1 MKALVAVRV
10 QQIKSMATIRMAEAH
25 GKREDEVS
33 EKRVEKSRTVLN
45 LVASRYSPAAPLELE
60 IAYKAFKEATGAS
73 EGKGAAI
80 MAHMIAV
87 ISPDVLAETGDPR
100 DPNNPQVQA
109 LFEQAQAWA
118 RSEFGEES
126 LIAARLDVDEKG
138 AGVVDLFVCPTAMQS
153 GGRGRKPKLTISV
166 KSGLEAVAKKY
177 PMPPNE
183 DGTPVLN
190 KYGRP
195 KKKRNYSALQDSWGD
210 WASQHIDQ
218 RLRRG
223 DPKKET
229 QRKHVHADLLRER
242 AEELDRRERA
252 IEEKE
257 WNTAEIVRAIG
268 KDEIRLS
275 FQGGKHKT
283 ATSTTLS
290 EERRAALKQMVRSL
304 PSDTRSI
311 LAEVTELKLDAT
323 ATKEAAQESGHDAI
337 LKAMQSGA
345 EAFYRREVIGAE
357 EAPEMGWRINY
368 SDQITERR
376 RSVLSAILEP
386 FRSVVAPF
394 IAAIARA
401 VRRWD
406 VTAKEVAD
414 ERNDSGWDYGP
425 GL

>member
-1 MKALVAVRV
+1 M
-10 QQIKSMATIRMAEAH
+10 
-25 GKREDEVS
+25 
-33 EKRVEKSRTVLN
+33 
-45 LVASRYSPAAPLELE
+45 
-60 IAYKAFKEATGAS
+60 
-73 EGKGAAI
+73 
-80 MAHMIAV
+80 
-87 ISPDVLAETGDPR
+87 
-100 DPNNPQVQA
+100 
-109 LFEQAQAWA
+109 
-118 RSEFGEES
+118 
-126 LIAARLDVDEKG
+126 
-138 AGVVDLFVCPTAMQS
+138 
-153 GGRGRKPKLTISV
+153 
-166 KSGLEAVAKKY
+166 
-177 PMPPNE
+177 
-183 DGTPVLN
+183 
-190 KYGRP
+190 
-195 KKKRNYSALQDSWGD
+195 
-210 WASQHIDQ
+210 
-218 RLRRG
+218 
-223 DPKKET
+223 
-229 QRKHVHADLLRER
+229 LRER

-257 WNTAEIVRAIG
+257 RNTAEIVRAIG

-283 ATSTTLS
+283 ATSTALS

-357 EAPEMGWRINY
+357 EAPETGWRINY

-376 RSVLSAILEP
+376 RGVLSAILEP
-386 FRSVVAPF
+386 FRLVVAPF